1 MTADT
6 LLLSSYQQI
15 DQYYHHTMKRKSH
28 QTYTVPC
35 PVIPIKTHLE
45 NDLKYELK
53 PEEDD
58 IFQIFSAPSQHNA
71 LLAFANNEN

>member
-1 MTADT
+1 M
-6 LLLSSYQQI
+6 
-15 DQYYHHTMKRKSH
+15 
-28 QTYTVPC
+28 
-35 PVIPIKTHLE
+35 IPIKTHLE

-58 IFQIFSAPSQHNA
+58 IFQIFSVPSQHNA

>member
-1 MTADT
+1 M
-6 LLLSSYQQI
+6 
-15 DQYYHHTMKRKSH
+15 
-28 QTYTVPC
+28 
-35 PVIPIKTHLE
+35 IPIKTHLE